1 MYISFN
7 TMSNNT
13 QQSKSE
19 SDKTFELAT
28 LWAFGIF
35 LAPMSF
41 GLSLVIPFI
50 AMMSDKK

>member
-1 MYISFN
+1 
-7 TMSNNT
+7 MSNNT
-13 QQSKSE
+13 QQSKSK

-41 GLSLVIPFI
+41 GLSLVIPAV
-50 AMMSDKK
+50 AMFGSDK